1 MNFQKLLLIHTKYII
16 IIIFKLW
23 PWVSYLW
30 NAIDTI
36 DFFFYPLTF
45 VNWNLTISI
54 SLLDNSK
61 LLMQSPPSSVAFQ
74 SSLKLVKAWNDFLMY
89 LTDIWIQKR
98 NRHSCVIHVFMLWFH
113 SDIASCDNSNGANKT
128 YVFLAFTKS
137 PVKKWGA
144 KKLAKNYLQKVISLD
159 FNLKFYFVKM
169 T

>member
-1 MNFQKLLLIHTKYII
+1 MIRISVH
-16 IIIFKLW
+16 
-23 PWVSYLW
+23 
-30 NAIDTI
+30 DTN

-61 LLMQSPPSSVAFQ
+61 LLMQSLPSSVAFQ
-74 SSLKLVKAWNDFLMY
+74 SSPKLVKAWNDFLMY

-98 NRHSCVIHVFMLWFH
+98 NHHSCVIHVFMLWFH

-144 KKLAKNYLQKVISLD
+144 KKLTRNYLQKMISLD
-159 FNLKFYFVKM
+159 LNLKFYFVKM